1 MIIGQE
7 AGGFEPV
14 SLSLLSLSS
23 LSLSLPA
30 QGGYLLGDGLQHPD
44 GAHVRVD
51 DHVDLEPTRREEK
64 GG

>member
-1 MIIGQE
+1 MVRGYE
-7 AGGFEPV
+7 DRAGGFEPV
-14 SLSLLSLSS
+14 SLSSLSVP
-23 LSLSLPA
+23 PA
-30 QGGYLLGDGLQHPD
+30 QGGNFLGDGLQHPD